1 MNNTLNKPLQN
12 TLKQKHLQKWFLI
25 VKCNLADKSHSS
37 SSLTDVFS
45 KKVVLKNFGKFTGN
59 YLSYRTFSSSRP
71 EVFCKKGVLRNL
83 TNSQENICAR
93 ASFFNLFFNKVAGLR
108 PATLLEKRLWHWC
121 FHVNFAKSLRTP
133 FFTENLWETASYAII
148 ILLKRTTTC
157 YSWGCLLVIRCKE
170 RRTEINF
177 WTSIWTAPRK
187 SMNKDIWVVGTS
199 RQIFKRGS
207 YTETKFSRK

>member
-108 PATLLEKRLWHWC
+108 PATLLEKRPWHWC
-121 FHVNFAKSLRTP
+121 FPVNFVKFLGTP
-133 FFTENLWETASYAII
+133 
-148 ILLKRTTTC
+148 ILHNT
-157 YSWGCLLVIRCKE
+157 SGCWSEQLHKKDLHRRCFDWFC
-170 RRTEINF
+170 EIF
-177 WTSIWTAPRK
+177 L
-187 SMNKDIWVVGTS
+187 
-199 RQIFKRGS
+199 
-207 YTETKFSRK
+207 E